1 MASKWRKLIEPEVKN
16 NNYMLFTPRWGYKG
30 NKRWPWNNL
39 NTAYANI
46 QIAMCQGSRD
56 STILFTDIHVSKVC
70 YSDIHTLSIVDLTKS
85 QHKWWTRTRFQSL
98 ARDLAARTPTQIK
111 VAHPRRY
118 LHVRNIA
125 PSTWPTSSSL
135 QLDSYWILRQE
146 SVGVPLFS
154 PAVIVLRLCALI
166 FFLRVCWYKST
177 ASAKPQTW
185 NGTKKKL
192 QNDNNNSKKTKKA
205 KKTIT
210 KQNTYAKIHR
220 QCWGWGVDFIE
231 RTTEIV
237 LLDFIIN
244 VQCINWW

>member
-98 ARDLAARTPTQIK
+98 ARDLAPRTPTQIK

-125 PSTWPTSSSL
+125 PSTWPTPSSL